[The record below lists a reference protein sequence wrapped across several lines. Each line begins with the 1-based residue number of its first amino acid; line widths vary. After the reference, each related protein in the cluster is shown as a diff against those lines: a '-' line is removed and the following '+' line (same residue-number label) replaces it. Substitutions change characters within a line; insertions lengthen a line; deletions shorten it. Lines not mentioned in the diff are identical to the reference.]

1 MNTKFN
7 PGDKVALD
15 GSLVFTVTDG
25 KSKVVSA
32 GIPAE
37 YLKECETLTNDKI
50 EGIFVL
56 SNKILK
62 KLEQVKT
69 SDPVGESSTAD
80 QAEAFKVGD
89 TVKVKNDGSEIS
101 RGQFCLVNRGRI
113 GKIFNIHGG
122 SAMVLFSEKRGD
134 YDYGYL
140 SELELLK
147 VTPILTEQFKVGDRV
162 KIIKANRTGFLP
174 KRIGAYGNISSFLS
188 DTTRVIVQ
196 FDDGCLGVGSIDDLE
211 LAKNNVRFKVG
222 DRVKVEIDDEELLAD
237 YYLAKESVPNPSE
250 IGVIEEID
258 VEINGKPA
266 CESCEV
272 YFGGDR
278 WLTLPVSF
286 LRLAEN
292 SQLQLCSCS
301 DDGLDDDSELDD
313 GTELDGD
320 DSVSLFDVGDVV
332 RFKSGGMT
340 MTVRE
345 MFENTDGE
353 KLVRCNWANH
363 EGVQYAVFPP
373 NMLELVVSKPAC
385 PPVTSKRT
393 PSLFEGITGKVL
405 TDQVVK
411 DYAESQQ
418 RMDEFL
424 KSEASRSREERSRS
438 IAKACYSS
446 LQAMEDYFLKGKRP
460 A

>member
-7 PGDKVALD
+7 PGDKVSLD
-15 GSLVFTVTDG
+15 GSLVFTVMDG

-69 SDPVGESSTAD
+69 SDPVD
-80 QAEAFKVGD
+80 QKP
-89 TVKVKNDGSEIS
+89 
-101 RGQFCLVNRGRI
+101 
-113 GKIFNIHGG
+113 
-122 SAMVLFSEKRGD
+122 M
-134 YDYGYL
+134 
-140 SELELLK
+140 
-147 VTPILTEQFKVGDRV
+147 FKVGDRV
-162 KIIKANRTGFLP
+162 KVVKANRTGFLP
-174 KRIGAYGNISSFLS
+174 KRIGAFGNISSFLS

-272 YFGGDR
+272 HFGGDR

-332 RFKSGGMT
+332 RLKSGGMT

-424 KSEASRSREERSRS
+424 NSEAARSREERSRS

>member
-7 PGDKVALD
+7 PGDKVSLD
-15 GSLVFTVTDG
+15 GSLVFTVMDG

-69 SDPVGESSTAD
+69 SDPVD
-80 QAEAFKVGD
+80 QKP
-89 TVKVKNDGSEIS
+89 
-101 RGQFCLVNRGRI
+101 
-113 GKIFNIHGG
+113 
-122 SAMVLFSEKRGD
+122 M
-134 YDYGYL
+134 
-140 SELELLK
+140 
-147 VTPILTEQFKVGDRV
+147 FKVGDRV
-162 KIIKANRTGFLP
+162 KVVKANRTGFLP
-174 KRIGAYGNISSFLS
+174 KRIGAFGNISSFLS

-272 YFGGDR
+272 HFGGDR

-286 LRLAEN
+286 LRLVEN